1 MTIKDIRKK
10 NKLTQV
16 EASRITGIPL
26 RTYKMYE
33 NDESKIGSIKY
44 NYIFEKLSEYGFID
58 ESHGV
63 LSLEEIQAGVS
74 EVLSEYS
81 VDYAIL
87 FGSYAKGLAVPTS
100 DIDLL
105 ISTEISGMKFFG
117 IAEKLRNKLNKRIDL
132 LDLKQ
137 LNGNQDLLKNILGEG
152 IRVYVQNKWIEHA
165 IVMCSILCVLRSC
178 FSPFLNIKVEFY
190 LYKKTG
196 SC

>member
-1 MTIKDIRKK
+1 MTIKEIRKK

-16 EASRITGIPL
+16 DASRITGIPL

-33 NDESKIGSIKY
+33 NDESKIGSLKY

-58 ESHGV
+58 ENHGV
-63 LSLEEIQAGVS
+63 LSLEDIQEGVS

-87 FGSYAKGLAVPTS
+87 FGSYAKGIAGPTS

-105 ISTEISGMKFFG
+105 ISTEISGLKFFG
-117 IAEKLRNKLNKRIDL
+117 IAEKLRNKLNKKIDL

-152 IRVYVQNKWIEHA
+152 IRVYVQNK
-165 IVMCSILCVLRSC
+165 
-178 FSPFLNIKVEFY
+178 
-190 LYKKTG
+190 
-196 SC
+196 